1 MSAGRPQQQHPS
13 HDDLLH
19 LDDDNE
25 GPVYSTGQPPPV
37 TDHDMLHAYNATHDD
52 TVQPRMSES
61 QDDFVGA
68 SHHPATTGLPGGP
81 GQPAVGG
88 GLQPPGLGEAGRQ
101 YSQSSALGNYQRYS
115 DIENDQYS
123 DTASASGYY
132 AAGGGIDEDNIP
144 GLPLNQGGSKHRS
157 RNSILSLGGGLM
169 GRAKN
174 ALGMAP
180 EYSEMD
186 LPLTEQGAR
195 LDRAQSGTT
204 EATVTDHP
212 QQNQRKTP
220 GATFKFGLPSLP
232 GRKKVDP
239 ATLGPR
245 VIHLNNPPANTV
257 NKYVDNHVS
266 TTKYNFATFLPK
278 FLFEQFSK
286 YANLF
291 FLFTAILQQ
300 IPNISPTNR
309 YTTIVP
315 LGIVVAVS
323 AVKEIIEDNRRK
335 SQDRELNRSPAK
347 VLRGTQFQDVKWI
360 DVSVGDIIRI
370 ESEEPFPADVVL
382 LASSEP
388 EGLCYIETAN
398 LDGETNLKIKQAIPE
413 TSTLVSSAEL
423 ARLGGRIRSEQ
434 PNSSLYTYEATLT
447 MQAGGG
453 EEELP
458 LSPEQLLLR
467 GATLRNTP
475 WVHGVVVF
483 TGHETKL
490 MRNATATP
498 IKRTNVEHRVNT
510 QILLLGAILI
520 ILSVISSIGDVA
532 VRVNIGKSLWYLDYE
547 DLNVASRF
555 FSDVFT
561 YWILYSN
568 LVPISLFVTVE
579 IIKYYQAFLIS
590 SDLDIYYPETDMP
603 ANCRTSS
610 LVEELGQVEYIFSD
624 KTGTLTRNMMEF
636 RQCSIGGI
644 QYADEVPEDRRVL
657 DDSDP
662 GASQGIYDFKAL
674 ERHRLAGGAG
684 GKNIEHFLTLL
695 GTCHTVIPETKA
707 DKPGEIKYQA
717 ASPDEGA
724 LVEGAVTLGYKF
736 ITRQPRAVTVLVDG
750 QREERYELLA
760 VCEFNSTRKRMSCI
774 YRCPDGRI
782 RCYTKGADTVILERL
797 GQRDETVE
805 KTLLHLE
812 EYAAEGLRTL
822 CLAVREVPEA
832 EFHEWWDVFN
842 TAATTVT
849 GNRAEELDKAAEL
862 IEHDF
867 TLLGATAIEDKLQ
880 EGVPDTIHTLQT
892 AGIKVWVLTGD
903 RQETAINIG
912 MSCKLIS
919 EDMTLLIVNEEN
931 AEATRQNIEKKLE
944 AIRSQHAGGV
954 EMETLALVIDG
965 KSLTFALE
973 KDMEKLFLDLAV
985 MCKAVI
991 CCRVSPLQKA
1001 LVVKL
1006 VKRHLKSILLAI
1018 GDGANDVSMIQ
1029 AAHIGVGI
1037 SGVEGLQAARSA
1049 DVSIAQFRYLRKLL
1063 LVHGSWSYQRIS
1075 KVILYFYY
1083 KNTALFITQFWYSF
1097 QNAFSGQVIYESWTL
1112 SFFNVIFTV
1121 MPPFVLGIFDQFVN
1135 ARLLD
1140 RYPQLYQLSQKGV
1153 FFRTHNFWSWVANGF
1168 YHSLLLYFVSE
1179 LIWWGDGVLP
1189 DGKVAGHWVWGTA
1202 LYTAGLVTVLGKAA
1216 LITNIWTK
1224 YTVIAIP
1231 GSLAIWFIFLPI
1243 YAFAAPRLGF
1253 SEEYTNVLPVLMGDP
1268 NFWLMSM
1275 LALPGLCLVRDFAWK
1290 YAKRMYFPQSY
1301 HHVQEIQKYNI
1312 QDYRPRMEQF
1322 QKAIRKLPLTL
1333 IVAATPKNG
1342 IGNSGGLPWP
1352 MLKKEMAYFARVT
1365 KRTPT
1370 TPAVGSV
1377 LPDVSKQED
1386 TDQKSSNVVIMGRKT
1401 WESIPPKF
1409 RPLKDRTNLVVST
1422 KSRAELG
1429 NVPDTV
1435 VVGSSIADCL
1445 NDLEHR
1451 VKHGQAPPIGKAF
1464 VIGGSSIYEA
1474 ALKMPQT
1481 KSILLTRIQRDY
1493 ECDTHFPEDID
1504 KPESGWQ
1511 RKTREELSDFVGE
1524 EVSPEPLS
1532 DGSEDDPVSFEFRL
1546 YERQS

>member
-1 MSAGRPQQQHPS
+1 MK
-13 HDDLLH
+13 
-19 LDDDNE
+19 
-25 GPVYSTGQPPPV
+25 PPPV
-37 TDHDMLHAYNATHDD
+37 SDQDMLRTYNISDSERPRISTTH
-52 TVQPRMSES
+52 
-61 QDDFVGA
+61 DDFVG
-68 SHHPATTGLPGGP
+68 SSSTTGLPGGP
-81 GQPAVGG
+81 GHAPSATDRG
-88 GLQPPGLGEAGRQ
+88 GLGVPGFAGRS
-101 YSQSSALGNYQRYS
+101 YSQTTRLNNYQRYS
-115 DIENDQYS
+115 DIDNDVYS
-123 DTASASGYY
+123 DTASQYY
-132 AAGGGIDEDNIP
+132 AAGGGIDEDNVP
-144 GLPLNQGGSKHRS
+144 GLPLNRGQSQHRS
-157 RNSILSLGGGLM
+157 RNSILSMGGGIM
-169 GRAKN
+169 GRVKN
-174 ALGMAP
+174 QLGMGP

-186 LPLTEQGAR
+186 LPLTEQGVR
-195 LDRAQSGTT
+195 MGRVGS
-204 EATVTDHP
+204 EASAGEQP
-212 QQNQRKTP
+212 QAKRRTP
-220 GATFKFGLPSLP
+220 GNTFKFGLPSF
-232 GRKKVDP
+232 GRSQPDP
-239 ATLGPR
+239 ASLGPR
-245 VIHLNNPPANTV
+245 IIHLNNPPANAV

-266 TTKYNFATFLPK
+266 TTKYNIATFLPK

-309 YTTIVP
+309 FTTIVP
-315 LGIVVAVS
+315 LGIVLLVS
-323 AVKEIIEDNRRK
+323 AGKEMVEDNRRR
-335 SQDRELNRSPAK
+335 SQDKQLNRSPAR
-347 VLRGTQFQDVKWI
+347 VLRGTGFQDVRWI
-360 DVSVGDIIRI
+360 DIKVGDIIRVQ
-370 ESEEPFPADVVL
+370 SEEPFPADLVL

-413 TSTLVSSAEL
+413 TSYLVSSAEL
-423 ARLGGRIRSEQ
+423 ARLGGRVRSEQ

-453 EEELP
+453 ERELP
-458 LSPEQLLLR
+458 LAPDQLLLR

-475 WVHGVVVF
+475 WVHGIVVF

-498 IKRTNVEHRVNT
+498 IKRTNVEK
-510 QILLLGAILI
+510 
-520 ILSVISSIGDVA
+520 
-532 VRVNIGKSLWYLDYE
+532 RVNIQILMLGGVLIALSIISSVGDVVVRATIGSKLWFLDYSTT
-547 DLNVASRF
+547 NYASQF

-590 SDLDIYYPETDMP
+590 SDLDIYYPETDTP

-624 KTGTLTRNMMEF
+624 KTGTLTCNMMEF
-636 RQCSIGGI
+636 RQCSIGGV
-644 QYADEVPEDRRVL
+644 QYADDVPEDRRVMNG
-657 DDSDP
+657 DETE
-662 GASQGIYDFKAL
+662 QGIYDFKAL
-674 ERHRLAGGAG
+674 ERHRQHNWRG
-684 GKNIEHFLTLL
+684 GKMGIEQFLTLL
-695 GTCHTVIPETKA
+695 STCHTVIPETNA
-707 DKPGEIKYQA
+707 EKPGVIKYQA

-724 LVEGAVTLGYKF
+724 LVEGAVVMGYRFVARRPKS
-736 ITRQPRAVTVLVDG
+736 VTIMTPDG
-750 QREERYELLA
+750 NEEEYELLA

-774 YRCPDGRI
+774 YRCPDGKI

-797 GQRDETVE
+797 GQRDEIVE

-822 CLAVREVPEA
+822 CLAYREVPEG
-832 EFHEWWDVFN
+832 EFREWWDIFN
-842 TAATTVT
+842 TAQTTVS

-862 IEHDF
+862 IEHHF

-880 EGVPDTIHTLQT
+880 DGVPDTIHTLQT

-919 EDMTLLIVNEEN
+919 EDMTLLIINEEN
-931 AEATRQNIEKKLE
+931 SDATRNNIQKKLD
-944 AIRSQHAGGV
+944 AIRSQHAGNV

-965 KSLTFALE
+965 KSLTYALE
-973 KDMEKLFLDLAV
+973 KDMEKMFLDLAV

-1006 VKRHLKSILLAI
+1006 VKRHLKAILLAI

-1029 AAHIGVGI
+1029 AAHIGIGI

-1049 DVSIAQFRYLRKLL
+1049 DVSIAQFRFLRKLL

-1153 FFRTHNFWSWVANGF
+1153 FFRTHNFWSWVGNGF

-1179 LIWWGDGVLP
+1179 LIWWDDGILP
-1189 DGKVAGHWVWGTA
+1189 NGQVTGHWVWGTA

-1216 LITNIWTK
+1216 LITNIWTM

-1231 GSLAIWFIFLPI
+1231 GSLAIWFIFLPV
-1243 YAFAAPRLGF
+1243 YAIVAPKLGF
-1253 SEEYTNVLPVLMGDP
+1253 STEYTNILPKVLGDP

-1275 LALPGLCLVRDFAWK
+1275 VILPALCLIRDFAWK

-1322 QKAIRKLPLTL
+1322 QKAIRKVRQVQRMRKQRGYAFSQTDESQARVLQAYDT
-1333 IVAATPKNG
+1333 TRERG
-1342 IGNSGGLPWP
+1342 RYG
-1352 MLKKEMAYFARVT
+1352 EMA
-1365 KRTPT
+1365 
-1370 TPAVGSV
+1370 PAG
-1377 LPDVSKQED
+1377 
-1386 TDQKSSNVVIMGRKT
+1386 I
-1401 WESIPPKF
+1401 
-1409 RPLKDRTNLVVST
+1409 
-1422 KSRAELG
+1422 
-1429 NVPDTV
+1429 
-1435 VVGSSIADCL
+1435 
-1445 NDLEHR
+1445 
-1451 VKHGQAPPIGKAF
+1451 
-1464 VIGGSSIYEA
+1464 
-1474 ALKMPQT
+1474 
-1481 KSILLTRIQRDY
+1481 
-1493 ECDTHFPEDID
+1493 
-1504 KPESGWQ
+1504 
-1511 RKTREELSDFVGE
+1511 
-1524 EVSPEPLS
+1524 SP
-1532 DGSEDDPVSFEFRL
+1532 R
-1546 YERQS
+1546 R